1 MKTIT
6 INIVMSQHPE
16 IYFKK
21 KISSSL
27 IFALHQTIAQDCS
40 SNINKI

>member
-6 INIVMSQHPE
+6 INSNEPAFDS
-16 IYFKK
+16 FKK
-21 KISSSL
+21 KISSPL
-27 IFALHQTIAQDCS
+27 IFALHKTIAQDCS